1 MSESKSNQYVT
12 INVET
17 YELLNQELAALQ
29 SRVAQLEVEVSTKP
43 AQIAQQQALL
53 AVVTKIRESLDLES
67 IFKST
72 ATEVRQLLKADRV
85 GMYRFN
91 PDSGWNEGEFVSE
104 DVLPPFTSTLA
115 ANINDHC
122 FGHKYANYYQHGR
135 IWAANNI
142 YALDLSDCHIAI
154 LSRFQVRANLV
165 VPLLKGD
172 QLWGLL
178 CIHQCSGT
186 RQWQESEIDFVS
198 QIAVHLGVALQHAEF
213 VAQLQEQ
220 SSYLTTA
227 VVQAVGREKA
237 IAAIIDK
244 IRRSLDIKTIFQT
257 TTQEVRQ
264 LLKADRVVIYRF
276 HPDWSGEFVVESVSG
291 GWNSLMDQQLEYP
304 ELCENISECSIKY
317 LAGTKFT
324 DTYLQET
331 EGGEFSRGEIFR
343 VCDDIY
349 NAGFSQCYIEALE
362 SYQAKAYVIIA
373 IYKGKSLWGL
383 LAAFQNSG
391 TRHWNESEV
400 NFLIQISSQLGVAI
414 QQAQLLGQ
422 AQKRSLELQT
432 TLTAQL
438 QQRAQEL
445 TKEAERERALA
456 QVIDKIRRTLDLDTI
471 FETATCEVRQLLNAD
486 RVTVFQFVPNSGC
499 HGKELVLES
508 ALLLLESELETKIGD
523 RCFWEECT
531 LDDQVVQIMEI
542 DDIFEVSSSADPLA
556 KISPCQAQSNLILP
570 LLKGEQLWGLLCIYQ
585 CSSPR
590 QWQDKEKE
598 FVSKIAVHLGVA
610 LQQSELLAQAQM
622 RSRELQKALAQVQA
636 QKEQQVKAAEQERAL
651 ARVIERIRQTL
662 DIDTI
667 FSATTQEVRQILR
680 CDRVVVYRF
689 LPDWSGEFVFE
700 SVASGWIEL
709 IRDNSQIN
717 WNDSHLQETQGG
729 RYRRHESLAVDDI
742 YKVDHC
748 DCHIEVLEQFQI
760 KAYMVVPVFVGET
773 LWGLLGAYHN
783 SNPRHWKDREL
794 SLLTQVGNQLGVA
807 LQQAQLLA
815 QLKEAK
821 ENADAANTAK
831 TEFLANMSH
840 ELRTPLNAILG
851 FTQVMSRDSLLSPK
865 QREHLG
871 IIGRSGEHLLSLLND
886 VLEMSKIEAGQIALH
901 ENSFDLYHLLKSLE
915 EMLKLKAA
923 SQGLELRF
931 ELEPGVPQYVRADES
946 KLRQVLIN
954 LLGNGIKFTQQG
966 WVMLSV
972 GVDLSYRGA
981 GEISKQG
988 ELLSRGEKIL
998 STASVPE
1005 NLSSSSPPP
1014 SQLRRLL
1021 FEVEDTGSGIAPP
1034 ELSTLFE
1041 AFVQTDT
1048 GRKSQEGTGLGLS
1061 ISKKFVQMMGGD
1073 ISVSSI
1079 VNQGTIFKFD
1089 IEIDPVEATP
1099 VENKQSQRHLIGLA
1113 PNQPVYRILV
1123 ADDKWESRLILVNL
1137 ISPLGFEVRE
1147 AKNGQEALD
1156 IWEHWEPHLIWM
1168 DMRMPVLDGY
1178 EATKK
1183 IRSHLKGQATAII
1196 ALTASVFNK
1205 QRTVILSSGFNDFVS
1220 KPFREEIIFEKM
1232 AQYLGVR
1239 YTYEESTQFILAKSD
1254 TTRDLTREELALLPA
1269 NWVVKL
1275 HQAATQLDEEQM
1287 LDIIKF
1293 LSKEYT
1299 SIAKAL
1305 QNLVNKFQFER
1316 IANLTQ
1322 PAGESNA
1329 SDNKLASG

>member
-1 MSESKSNQYVT
+1 MSESTSSQYVT
-12 INVET
+12 LDIQT
-17 YELLNQELAALQ
+17 YDLLNQELSTLRG
-29 SRVAQLEVEVSTKP
+29 RVAQLEAAASNKP
-43 AQIAQQQALL
+43 TQIAKQQALL

-72 ATEVRQLLKADRV
+72 ATEVRQLLEADRV
-85 GMYRFN
+85 GMYRFS
-91 PDSGWNEGEFVSE
+91 PDSSWNEGEFVSE
-104 DVLPPFTSTLA
+104 DVLPPFKSTLA
-115 ANINDHC
+115 AKINDHC
-122 FGHKYANYYQHGR
+122 FGQKYANYYQQGR
-135 IWAANNI
+135 LWKADDI
-142 YALDLSDCHIAI
+142 YALELSDCHIAI
-154 LSRFQVRANLV
+154 LAHFQVRANLV
-165 VPLLKGD
+165 IPLLKGD

-178 CIHQCSGT
+178 CIHQCSGP
-186 RQWQESEIDFVS
+186 RQWQDSEIEFVS
-198 QIAVHLGVALQHAEF
+198 QIALHLGVALQQAEF
-213 VAQLQEQ
+213 VAQLQKQ
-220 SSYLTTA
+220 SAHLTTA
-227 VVQAVGREKA
+227 VAQAVGREKA

-276 HPDWSGEFVVESVSG
+276 HPDWSGEFVVESVSQ
-291 GWNSLMDQQLEYP
+291 GWNSLMEKQLENQ
-304 ELCENISECSIKY
+304 ELCKNISECSIKY
-317 LAGTKFT
+317 LAGTQLT

-331 EGGEFSRGEIFR
+331 QGGEFARGELFR
-343 VCDDIY
+343 ICDDIY
-349 NAGFSQCYIEALE
+349 NGGFSQCYIETLE
-362 SYQAKAYVIIA
+362 SYQAKAYAIIA
-373 IYKGKSLWGL
+373 IYQGKNLWGL

-391 TRHWNESEV
+391 TRDWDEREI
-400 NFLIQISSQLGVAI
+400 NFLVQISSQLGVAT

-422 AQKRSLELQT
+422 AKKRSIELQT

-438 QQRAQEL
+438 QQRSQEL
-445 TKEAERERALA
+445 TKEAERERALS

-471 FETATCEVRQLLNAD
+471 FQTATCEVRQLLNAD
-486 RVTVFQFVPNSGC
+486 RVAVFQFDPNFGC
-499 HGKELVLES
+499 HEKELVLEGR
-508 ALLLLESELETKIGD
+508 LLPFEPELETKFGD
-523 RCFWEECT
+523 CYFWEKYT
-531 LDDQVVQIMEI
+531 LDYQVGQIMAI
-542 DDIFEVSSSADPLA
+542 DDICEISSSAESLT
-556 KISPCQAQSNLILP
+556 KISPCQVKSNLILP
-570 LLKGEQLWGLLCIYQ
+570 LFKGEQLWGLLCIYQ

-590 QWQDKEKE
+590 QWQEKEKE

-622 RSRELQKALAQVQA
+622 RSVELQKALAQVQA

-667 FSATTQEVRQILR
+667 FSATTQEVRQILK
-680 CDRVVVYRF
+680 CDRVAVYRF

-700 SVASGWIEL
+700 SMASGWREL
-709 IRDNSQIN
+709 ITDKSKTN

-729 RYRRHESLAVDDI
+729 RYRQHESLAVNDI
-742 YKVDHC
+742 YKVDHT
-748 DCHIEVLEQFQI
+748 DCHIEVLEEFQI

-773 LWGLLGAYHN
+773 LWGLLGAYQN
-783 SNPRHWKDREL
+783 SSSRNWKPREL

-821 ENADAANTAK
+821 ENADAANRAK
-831 TEFLANMSH
+831 SEFLANMSH

-851 FTQVMSRDSLLSPK
+851 FTQVMIRDSLLTPR

-901 ENSFDLYHLLKSLE
+901 QNSFDLYHLLKSLE

-923 SQGLELRF
+923 SKGLELRF

-954 LLGNGIKFTQQG
+954 LLGNGIKFTQKG
-966 WVMLSV
+966 WVMLRV
-972 GVDLSYRGA
+972 EVDLLCTEA
-981 GEISKQG
+981 EEIGEQG
-988 ELLSRGEKIL
+988 ENKLP
-998 STASVPE
+998 TASVSQ
-1005 NLSSSSPPP
+1005 NLSSPSPPQ
-1014 SQLRRLL
+1014 SQPKKLL
-1021 FEVEDTGSGIAPP
+1021 FEVEDTGSGIAPA
-1034 ELSTLFE
+1034 ELDTLFE
-1041 AFVQTDT
+1041 AFVQTET
-1048 GRKSQEGTGLGLS
+1048 GRQSQEGTGLGLS

-1079 VNQGTIFKFD
+1079 VNQGTIFKFEL
-1089 IEIDPVEATP
+1089 EIDPVEATQ
-1099 VENKQSQRHLIGLA
+1099 VETKQSHQRLLGLA

-1147 AKNGQEALD
+1147 AKNGQEAFE

-1183 IRSHLKGQATAII
+1183 IRTHLKGQATAII

-1205 QRTVILSSGFNDFVS
+1205 QRAVILSSGFNDFVS

-1239 YTYEESTQFILAKSD
+1239 YVYEESTQIILAKSD
-1254 TTRDLTREELALLPA
+1254 TLGKLTREELALLPA
-1269 NWVVKL
+1269 NWVVML

-1287 LDIIKF
+1287 LSVIE
-1293 LSKEYT
+1293 LLRKENV

-1305 QNLVNKFQFER
+1305 QDLVNKFQFEQ

-1322 PAGESNA
+1322 PAGELNA
-1329 SDNKLASG
+1329 SDNKLSSG